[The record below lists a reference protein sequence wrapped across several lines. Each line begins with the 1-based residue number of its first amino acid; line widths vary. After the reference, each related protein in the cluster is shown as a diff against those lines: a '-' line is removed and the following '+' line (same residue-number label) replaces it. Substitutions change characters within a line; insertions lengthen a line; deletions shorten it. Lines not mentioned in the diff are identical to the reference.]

1 MVSKYIE
8 RSIERVL
15 KKAVKEFPA
24 VVLTGPRQSGK
35 TTTLKHLFGK
45 DCQYISLE
53 PPDVRAAAM
62 TDPRG
67 FLNQYS
73 PPVIFD
79 EIQHAPD
86 LLPYVKERID
96 ENRRE
101 RGQYILTGSQ
111 NLLLIRSV
119 TESLAGRAAIL
130 KLLPLSYREAAG
142 DPNCALPWESNA
154 MGKDLSGLSYLELWK
169 RFLRGT
175 YPELIADGDRDFS
188 LWHASYVQT
197 YLERDVRGLRQIGDL
212 TLFQNFLRTIA
223 ARSGQLLNLADIG
236 RDLGIALNTVKQWM
250 SILEATFQIIILRPY
265 FVNIGKRLVK
275 TPKVYFID
283 TGTLCYLAGLKD
295 AEHAASGPLGGVI
308 FETGVVAEIMK
319 RYVHSGQD
327 PHLYFWRTSH
337 GSEVD
342 IIVEQG
348 GKLIPI
354 EAKLSGTPRLT
365 MAPGIL
371 AFRKDFP
378 RNTERGY
385 IIHPGDMKL
394 SIAPNVL
401 ALPFAAL

>member
-1 MVSKYIE
+1 MVSKYIQ

-142 DPNCALPWESNA
+142 DPNCALPWESGRT
-154 MGKDLSGLSYLELWK
+154 GKDLPGLSYLELWK
-169 RFLRGT
+169 HFLRGT

-308 FETGVVAEIMK
+308 FETGVLAEIMK
-319 RYVHSGQD
+319 RLVHSGQD